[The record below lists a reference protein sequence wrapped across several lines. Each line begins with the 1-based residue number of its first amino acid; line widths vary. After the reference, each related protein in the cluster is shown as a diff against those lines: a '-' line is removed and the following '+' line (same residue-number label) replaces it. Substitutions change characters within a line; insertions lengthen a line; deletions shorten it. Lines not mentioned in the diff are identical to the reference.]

1 MKKRIFVLI
10 IVSLMD
16 LGMVATAAYAY
27 TLSQPVCHYRAAYG
41 DYVIAWDSR
50 HLNHRYDYWAPYDE
64 TNNEY
69 YCTAD

>member
-1 MKKRIFVLI
+1 MMKRIFVLA
-10 IVSLMD
+10 VVMVMMLAT
-16 LGMVATAAYAY
+16 VATAAYAY
-27 TLSQPVCHYRAAYG
+27 RLDQPVCHYRATYG